1 MSSRSVLS
9 TSASAGYAAFCE
21 SMTDIEYE
29 SFRKMSS
36 TYRAKRYQEYKER
49 QKELSEDRERRR
61 ETERHLE
68 SL

>member
-1 MSSRSVLS
+1 MSSRSILS

-21 SMTDIEYE
+21 SKTDIEYE
-29 SFRKMSS
+29 SFRKMSP
-36 TYRAKRYQEYKER
+36 TYQAKRYQEYKER
-49 QKELSEDRERRR
+49 QKELSEDHERRR